1 MNYTPTIWENGKAPA
16 INADNLNKIENELVR
31 LGDILGGE
39 YALASEAGYSLD
51 ASMNDEYVL
60 TLSLKNKDEGTL
72 SSKSIDLPIESMII
86 DVGYADGDLTLT
98 LQNGNTIDVSI
109 DDIVSGLVSE
119 SRKIAGMDLTSD
131 ISVED
136 LQSTLEI
143 LSLKDDV
150 EDLKNSGAGS
160 GSVSGDYALA
170 SEAGYSIDASV
181 NDEYVLSF
189 SLKNK
194 VGEELSNKSVGLPV
208 DDIVSGL
215 VPKSRKIAGMELTSD
230 IVVGDLQNALG
241 ILSLEK
247 DIEDL
252 KNSGGSGG
260 SGSGDSTIRYVND
273 ESDSNFDWIQVKN
286 SDGTWL
292 NWKRAYI
299 ANADVYL
306 FYDGDEFADITGG
319 FARYSGEGTI
329 TNDGAYL
336 QIVGKQ
342 NTSQGTTSYY
352 GTNEIID
359 LSAFSSI
366 EVVFSADLTKGSAN
380 AISFGVSATKGGE
393 FASVQNYTWNN
404 NYTNETSVIDVSNI
418 DSGYFQ
424 IYEKSGYSTKAS
436 IVSIKLVK

>member
-1 MNYTPTIWENGKAPA
+1 MSYTPTIWENGKAPA

-31 LGDILGGE
+31 LGDILGGD

-51 ASMNDEYVL
+51 VSMNDEYVL
-60 TLSLKNKDEGTL
+60 TLSLKNKAEEEL

-86 DVGYADGDLTLT
+86 DMDYADGNLTMT
-98 LQNGNTIDVSI
+98 LQNGKTIDVSI
-109 DDIVSGLVSE
+109 ADIVSGLVKE

-150 EDLKNSGAGS
+150 EELK
-160 GSVSGDYALA
+160 
-170 SEAGYSIDASV
+170 
-181 NDEYVLSF
+181 
-189 SLKNK
+189 
-194 VGEELSNKSVGLPV
+194 
-208 DDIVSGL
+208 
-215 VPKSRKIAGMELTSD
+215 T
-230 IVVGDLQNALG
+230 
-241 ILSLEK
+241 
-247 DIEDL
+247 
-252 KNSGGSGG
+252 SGGGG
-260 SGSGDSTIRYVND
+260 GGGDSTMRYVND

-286 SDGTWL
+286 ADGTWV

-299 ANADVYL
+299 SDTDIYL
-306 FYDGDEFADITGG
+306 FFEGDEFADITGG
-319 FARYSGEGTI
+319 FARYNGEGSI

-352 GTNEIID
+352 GTEELID
-359 LSAFSSI
+359 LSLFNSI
-366 EVVFSADLTKGSAN
+366 EVVFSANLTAGSYN
-380 AISFGVSATKGGE
+380 AISFGVSSAKGGE

-404 NYTNETSVIDVSNI
+404 NYTNEKSIIDVSNI

-424 IYEKSGYSTKAS
+424 IMDRSGYSTKAS